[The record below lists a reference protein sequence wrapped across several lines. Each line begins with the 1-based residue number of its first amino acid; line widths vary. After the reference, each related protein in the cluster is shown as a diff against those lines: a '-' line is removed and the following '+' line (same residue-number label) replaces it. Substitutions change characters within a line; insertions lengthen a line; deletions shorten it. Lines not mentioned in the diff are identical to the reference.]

1 MELTKQIDEHT
12 AEIGR
17 YEKTLLGDLVVY
29 SLLLKENNG
38 TRQYAISISR
48 GAQRES
54 CLLNGDLLAS
64 VAFFEKLVNGDVFPY
79 SLCELVEDFWGTS
92 EICGGEST

>member
-48 GAQRES
+48 GH
-54 CLLNGDLLAS
+54 NGKAVS
-64 VAFFEKLVNGDVFPY
+64 
-79 SLCELVEDFWGTS
+79 
-92 EICGGEST
+92 